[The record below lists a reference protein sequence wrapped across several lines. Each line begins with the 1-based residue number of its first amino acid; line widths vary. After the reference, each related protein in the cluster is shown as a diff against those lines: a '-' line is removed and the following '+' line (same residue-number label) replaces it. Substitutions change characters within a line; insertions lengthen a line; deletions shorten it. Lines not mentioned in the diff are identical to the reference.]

1 MWETQVRSLVGKIP
15 LEKGVASHSS
25 IFAWRIPWTEATA
38 PGVPENQTM
47 TEGLRLPLFTFREA
61 EEGRLGWE
69 SRAASSNLGLRSP
82 ARWYP
87 PGHLPFWGFC
97 YFIKNRVEFYS

>member
-1 MWETQVRSLVGKIP
+1 MDRGYS
-15 LEKGVASHSS
+15 
-25 IFAWRIPWTEATA
+25 PWGPKESD
-38 PGVPENQTM
+38 M

-61 EEGRLGWE
+61 KEERSGWE

-82 ARWYP
+82 ASWYP

-97 YFIKNRVEFYS
+97 YFICKRAELNFIAERGYRSNNSCM